1 MIKLYENIRDLRK
14 GLGWTQE
21 DLAKKMG
28 YTDRSMIAKIESGK
42 VDLSQSK
49 IIDFAKIF
57 NIDPGDLMGWDEP
70 ESFDTPEDFEK
81 AWNDSGGGQH
91 PIKLTDEEYSFII
104 DIRARHDP
112 NFYKRMSA
120 YMDLFEKR
128 GDK

>member
-1 MIKLYENIRDLRK
+1 MATFGERLKFLRDQK
-14 GLGWTQE
+14 GVTQE

-49 IIDFAKIF
+49 IIEFAKIF

-91 PIKLTDEEYSFII
+91 PIKLTDEEYS
-104 DIRARHDP
+104 
-112 NFYKRMSA
+112 NKS
-120 YMDLFEKR
+120 EKTAQPCMFL
-128 GDK
+128 GIFTQKHTQKVKK